1 MKNRNLIPLLSIFIL
16 LLTNNLFGQQV
27 PEQYV
32 KSNIKQI
39 SSIDP
44 NASETQEFQ
53 LLEKAIGNARVVM
66 LGEQDHGDA
75 NTFLAKRR
83 IIQYLHEKMGFN
95 VLAFESDY
103 FSLNQGWDRQPR
115 DSAKIVSFLRGNI
128 FALWPYCVAAA
139 PLFNTYIPQS
149 QRSARPLEITGF
161 DNQMVLAFSAASM
174 KRLLDSVFKKWELPV
189 TKEANY
195 SQYLASLDSLRLSYG
210 NLKVPASNYKRWQER
225 FQRMRDELGKVLP
238 AQDYWVTVLD
248 NLLSEIVSFQLDEN
262 SQLAKRSRDH
272 QMAANLLW
280 LTQHKYANEKII
292 VWAANYHVARYSDS
306 ISPKRHLYTM
316 GHVFSQFADAPKAYI
331 LGFNSYSGRA
341 GRLGGKSYNI
351 PAPRK
356 NSFENW
362 IPADWAFAF
371 IDFSSFPD
379 RHNEKGVKF
388 FMKGLGHM
396 SFETNWQHYYDGV
409 FFIREMTSCLQKKSD

>member
-1 MKNRNLIPLLSIFIL
+1 MKKLNLVPSLFVFLFLIPGFLSAQN
-16 LLTNNLFGQQV
+16 TA
-27 PEQYV
+27 EQFV
-32 KSNIKQI
+32 KTHITQI
-39 SSIDP
+39 PTIDP
-44 NASETQEFQ
+44 NVSEREELQ

-103 FSLNQGWDRQPR
+103 FSLNQGWDRQPK
-115 DSAKIVSFLRGNI
+115 DSAKIVSFLRTNI
-128 FALWPYCVAAA
+128 FALWPYCEAAA

-149 QRSARPLEITGF
+149 LRSAHPLEITGF
-161 DNQMVLAFSAASM
+161 DNQMVLGFSAINI
-174 KRLLDSVFKKWELPV
+174 KRLLDSVFKKWDLPV
-189 TKEANY
+189 TKETNY
-195 SQYLASLDSLRLSYG
+195 TEYLTTLDSLRFSYG
-210 NLKVPASNYKRWQER
+210 NRKVPASDYDRWQGR
-225 FQRMRDELGKVLP
+225 FQRLRDELGKVL
-238 AQDYWVTVLD
+238 AADDYWITVLD